1 MDELKAAMLEMPNDP
16 EGLAGWL
23 LSNYDLHPKGTVEPT
38 QFHRKAK
45 PAVASND
52 FFKRANADK
61 LLNNPKYSAVLGAM
75 QQLEQGEELEDVSE
89 EEDDVSQY
97 LARAKGAKKVSMAQ
111 MLANSSLTNT
121 DEEMSEEELSKI
133 QALVAGKEE
142 PDVAGQHLLIQKQR
156 IKKLQAQRNLID
168 TGAAGKIR
176 RSE

>member
-1 MDELKAAMLEMPNDP
+1 M
-16 EGLAGWL
+16 
-23 LSNYDLHPKGTVEPT
+23 
-38 QFHRKAK
+38 
-45 PAVASND
+45 
-52 FFKRANADK
+52 
-61 LLNNPKYSAVLGAM
+61 
-75 QQLEQGEELEDVSE
+75 EQGEELEDVSE